1 MCAMAVA
8 TSNRTARVANSSVV
22 AADLIREAIL
32 DGELPAGTRLK
43 EDELATRLDVSR
55 TPVREAL
62 RRLEV
67 EGLVVHE
74 PKRGAA
80 VRAYSAGELDDMY
93 RLRSMLEGYAAR
105 RAAERMTPD
114 VVEQLR
120 GSCRRFERLTAR
132 KRVPIRDLA
141 RENMIFHECVLLAA
155 GDERLADMVRSVI
168 HLPLVYR
175 AYVWFTDEEKR
186 ASASYHERLVD
197 ILAAGD
203 ADGAARLMEEHVLRA
218 REGLARALHES
229 GG

>member
-8 TSNRTARVANSSVV
+8 TTKRTARVANSSAV
-22 AADLIREAIL
+22 AADLIRQAIL
-32 DGELPAGTRLK
+32 DGELAAGSRLK

-62 RRLEV
+62 RRLEA

-74 PKRGAA
+74 AKRGAA
-80 VRAYSAGELDDMY
+80 VRAYSAAELDDMY
-93 RLRSMLEGYAAR
+93 RLRAMLEGYAAR
-105 RAAERMTPD
+105 RAAERMTPELA
-114 VVEQLR
+114 EQLR
-120 GSCRRFERLTAR
+120 ASCKRFERLTGR

-141 RENMIFHECVLLAA
+141 RENMIFHDCVLLAS

-175 AYVWFTDEEKR
+175 AYVWFTDDEKR

-203 ADGAARLMEEHVLRA
+203 ADGAAELMEEHVLRA
-218 REGLARALHES
+218 REGLARALQQN
-229 GG
+229 GD

>member
-1 MCAMAVA
+1 MAVA
-8 TSNRTARVANSSVV
+8 SHRTARVANSSAV

-32 DGELPAGTRLK
+32 DGELAAGARLK
-43 EDELATRLDVSR
+43 EDELAARLEVSR

-74 PKRGAA
+74 AKRGAA
-80 VRAYSAGELDDMY
+80 VRSYSAEELDDMY
-93 RLRSMLEGYAAR
+93 RLRALLEGYAAR
-105 RAAERMTPD
+105 RAAERMTPE
-114 VVEQLR
+114 VLEQLR
-120 GSCRRFERLTAR
+120 ASCRRFERLAGR
-132 KRVPIRDLA
+132 RGASIRDLA

-175 AYVWFTDEEKR
+175 AYVWFTDDEKR
-186 ASASYHERLVD
+186 ASAWYHERLVD

-203 ADGAARLMEEHVLRA
+203 
-218 REGLARALHES
+218 
-229 GG
+229 